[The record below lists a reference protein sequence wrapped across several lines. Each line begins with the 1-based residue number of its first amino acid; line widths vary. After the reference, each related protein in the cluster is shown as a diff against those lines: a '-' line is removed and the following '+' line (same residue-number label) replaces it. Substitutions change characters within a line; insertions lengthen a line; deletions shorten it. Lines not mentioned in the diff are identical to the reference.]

1 MGNNQKSI
9 TITIMR
15 KIVLLVTFAALTMS
29 AGNLEK
35 GVDRSNLDPTVS
47 PGENFYLYA
56 CGGWMKANP
65 LDPQYARFG
74 TFDQLAENSREQ
86 VKDII
91 TSLGTG
97 NPQGSV
103 KQKVGDLYALGMD
116 SVRLNNEGK
125 APLAGDLALIKYA
138 TPAQWTTIIAW
149 LHKGVAGAFFDGN
162 VMADLKSSNDNLFY
176 LTQGGIGMGDRDYYL
191 DTDANTTAVRKAYVD
206 YINRL
211 FVLLGYKKNDAK
223 KAAQNVMNIET
234 QLARVAM
241 TREETRDY
249 SRLYNIMTLEQIKE
263 RYPAIKWDTY
273 FKELGCNDVKRVCVF
288 QPLSLDCVNTLLST
302 LKDQVIKDYLIF
314 KYVDAA
320 APYLSDDFI
329 QANFDFYSRAM
340 SGKKVMQPRWK
351 RALNIPNYLLGEA
364 VGQLY
369 VEKYFPADSKK
380 KMQRLVDNLK
390 VALGEHIAGLTWM
403 SPKTKVNA
411 LVKLNSFTVKIG
423 YPDKWRDYSG
433 LDIDASKS
441 YWENVKN
448 ARIFAAEYELSQLD
462 KPVDKDR
469 WYMTPQTVNAYYEP
483 SSNEICFPAAILQ
496 KPYFD
501 PDADDASNYGA
512 IGVVIGHEM
521 THGFDDQGRN
531 FDHNGNMVDWWTPE
545 DAEKFKVL
553 ADKLG
558 AQYSAEIVAD
568 DVHANGQ
575 FTMGENIAD
584 HGGLRVS
591 YSAFKKTAQGK
602 GNELIDGFTPDQRF
616 FLSYANVWA
625 NNITKE
631 EILRRTKVD
640 PHSLGVNRVNVA
652 IRNLE
657 PFFKAFDIKPGEK
670 MYRSPEDRVT
680 IW

>member
-1 MGNNQKSI
+1 MKKMLLFSLAAVMTMG
-9 TITIMR
+9 M
-15 KIVLLVTFAALTMS
+15 A
-29 AGNLEK
+29 AGNLK
-35 GVDRSNLDPTVS
+35 GVDRANLDTSVR
-47 PGENFYLYA
+47 PGENFYKYA
-56 CGGWMKANP
+56 CGGWQKANP

-74 TFDQLAENSREQ
+74 TFDQLRENSNEQ

-91 TSLGTG
+91 THLGTN
-97 NPQGSV
+97 NPRGSL
-103 KQKVGDLYALGMD
+103 KQQVGDLYAMGMD

-125 APLAGDLALIKYA
+125 APLEADLAMLNSAKRSDFIRL
-138 TPAQWTTIIAW
+138 IAW
-149 LHKGVAGAFFDGN
+149 QHRGISDAFFN
-162 VMADLKSSNDNLFY
+162 SQVMADLKNSEQNMLY

-191 DTDANTTAVRKAYVD
+191 ENDANTVKVRQAYVT
-206 YINRL
+206 YIERL
-211 FVLLGYKKNDAK
+211 FTLVGYKKGNAK
-223 KAAQNVMNIET
+223 KAANNVMKIENA
-234 QLARVAM
+234 LAKVAM

-249 SRLYNIMTLEQIKE
+249 SKLYNLTTLNQLKAN
-263 RYPAIKWDTY
+263 YPNIDWDTY
-273 FKELGCNDVKRVCVF
+273 LGALKLKNVETICVF
-288 QPLSLDCVNTLLST
+288 QPKSIAKVNEMLGS
-302 LKDQVIKDYLIF
+302 LKDQEIKDYLAF
-314 KYVDAA
+314 KYINAA
-320 APYLSDDFI
+320 SNYLSDDFE
-329 QANFDFYSRAM
+329 QANFDMFSRAM
-340 SGKKVMQPRWK
+340 SGKQVNQPRWK
-351 RALNIPNYLLGEA
+351 RALNVPNSLLGEA

-369 VEKYFPADSKK
+369 VAKYFPAESKK
-380 KMQRLVDNLK
+380 KMQQLVDNLK

-423 YPDKWRDYSG
+423 YPDKWRDYS
-433 LDIDASKS
+433 DIDIDPTRS
-441 YWENVKN
+441 YWSNVLQ
-448 ARIFAAEYELSQLD
+448 ARVHEADYEYSQLH

-469 WYMTPQTVNAYYEP
+469 WWMTPQTVNAYYEP

-496 KPYFD
+496 PPYFD
-501 PDADDASNYGA
+501 PTADDASNYGA

-531 FDHNGNMVDWWTPE
+531 FDHVGNMVDWWTKE
-545 DAEKFKVL
+545 DADQFKAL

-568 DVHANGQ
+568 DVHANGV

-591 YSAFKKTAQGK
+591 YSAFKHTDQGK
-602 GNELIDGFTPDQRF
+602 GDTMIDGFTPDQRF

-625 NNITKE
+625 ANITKE

-657 PFFKAFDIKPGEK
+657 PFFKAFNIQPGDK
-670 MYRSPEDRVT
+670 MWRDPADRVA

>member
-1 MGNNQKSI
+1 
-9 TITIMR
+9 MR
-15 KIVLLVTFAALTMS
+15 KFLLMSLLVTMTMN
-29 AGNLEK
+29 AGNLK
-35 GVDRSNLDPTVS
+35 GVDRSNLDPSVS
-47 PGENFYLYA
+47 PGENFYQYA

-86 VKDII
+86 LKDIV

-97 NPQGSV
+97 HRHGSIE
-103 KQKVGDLYALGMD
+103 QKVGDLYNMGLD
-116 SVRLNNEGK
+116 SVRLNNDGFN
-125 APLAGDLALIKYA
+125 PLIADLDMIAKSSKKDFVKL
-138 TPAQWTTIIAW
+138 IAW
-149 LHKGVAGAFFDGN
+149 MHNGIAAPFFN
-162 VMADLKSSNDNLFY
+162 SAVMSDLKDSNNNLFY
-176 LTQGGIGMGDRDYYL
+176 LMQGGLGMGDRDYYL
-191 DTDANTTAVRKAYVD
+191 ESDANTVKVRAAYTA
-206 YINRL
+206 YIAKI
-211 FVLLGYKKNDAK
+211 FQLLGYKKGNAT
-223 KAAQNVMNIET
+223 KAAKNVMAIET
-234 QLARVAM
+234 ELARVAM
-241 TREETRDY
+241 SREETRDY
-249 SRLYNIMTLEQIKE
+249 SRLYNMRTIEQIRNDYPNINWDEYFGELNLHNVEKVCLFQPNSLAKVNELLGKLKEEQIK
-263 RYPAIKWDTY
+263 
-273 FKELGCNDVKRVCVF
+273 
-288 QPLSLDCVNTLLST
+288 Q
-302 LKDQVIKDYLIF
+302 YLTF

-320 APYLSDDFI
+320 SEFLSDDFV
-329 QANFDFYSRAM
+329 QANFDMYSRAM
-340 SGKKVMQPRWK
+340 SGKQVMQPRWK
-351 RALNIPNYLLGEA
+351 RALNVPNYLLGEA

-380 KMQRLVDNLK
+380 KMQKLVDNLK
-390 VALGEHIAGLTWM
+390 VALGEHIQGLTWM

-433 LDIDASKS
+433 IDIDTSKS
-441 YWENVKN
+441 YWDNVKA
-448 ARIFAAEYELSQLD
+448 ARQFEAAYEYGQLG

-469 WYMTPQTVNAYYEP
+469 WQMTPQTVNAYYDP
-483 SSNEICFPAAILQ
+483 STNEICFPAAILQ
-496 KPYFD
+496 PPYFD
-501 PDADDASNYGA
+501 PTADEACNYGA

-531 FDHNGNMVDWWTPE
+531 FDHTGNMEDWWTKE
-545 DAEKFKVL
+545 DADRFQEL

-558 AQYSAEIVAD
+558 EQYSAEIVAD
-568 DVHANGQ
+568 DVHANGK

-591 YSAFKKTAQGK
+591 YSAFKKTDQGK

-640 PHSLGVNRVNVA
+640 PHSLGINRVNVA

-657 PFFKAFDIKPGEK
+657 PFFKAFDIKSGDK
-670 MYRSPEDRVT
+670 MYREPADRVE